1 MSTPYKIADLITKKI
16 KGSITA
22 QELEEL
28 EIWLE
33 LSRENRAT
41 YERAIDQKEQLKKL
55 DQYNSFKKEQVWENI
70 EKDLFPAPKV
80 ISLWSRKT
88 LKYAAAL
95 LIPLMMASGAAYFF
109 FNQNTEVPLAT
120 LDENVKP
127 GVQKA
132 TLVLS
137 NGATHI
143 LDPQKAESILTD
155 ADAKISNK
163 NNALSYV
170 AENDAASG
178 FKPAVYNDLITPK
191 GGGYTLQ
198 LADGTMVWLNADSK
212 LSFPVAFTDST
223 RHIYLEGEAYFEVA
237 HNGSPFIVT
246 SGEMDIRVMGT
257 SFNVSAYANDSNK
270 KTTLV
275 EGKVRVDLHNKN
287 AVTREFLTPNKQ
299 AVVSTGKSQIVIA
312 EVDASQYNS
321 WVDGKLEFNNETLED
336 VLKKLARWYDFEYE
350 FSNQK
355 AKGLHFSGRLDNQ
368 EKISSILHMLEMTT
382 NVKFEVEDD
391 KIVVK

>member
-16 KGSITA
+16 KGLITA

-28 EIWLE
+28 EDWLE
-33 LSRENRAT
+33 LSQENRAT
-41 YERAIDQKEQLKKL
+41 YEKALDQKEQLKKL
-55 DQYNSFKKEQVWENI
+55 DQYNSFKKEQVWATI
-70 EKDLFPAPKV
+70 EKDLFPTPKV

-88 LKYAAAL
+88 LRYAAAL
-95 LIPLMMASGAAYFF
+95 LIPLMLASGAAYFF
-109 FNQNTEVPLAT
+109 FNQETEVPLAK

-137 NGATHI
+137 NGESHI
-143 LDPQKAESILTD
+143 LDQENAASTLRDANAEI
-155 ADAKISNK
+155 NNQ
-163 NNALSYV
+163 NNALTYV
-170 AENDAASG
+170 AANDELVE

-198 LADGTMVWLNADSK
+198 LADGSTVWLNADSK

-223 RHIYLEGEAYFEVA
+223 RQLYLEGEAYFEVA

-257 SFNVSAYANDSNK
+257 SFNISAYTNDNNLT
-270 KTTLV
+270 TTLV
-275 EGKVRVDLHNKN
+275 EGKVRVDLHNEN
-287 AVTREFLTPNKQ
+287 SIAREFLTPNKQ
-299 AVVSTGKSQIVIA
+299 AVINTGQPTIEIA
-312 EVDASQYNS
+312 DVDASQYNS

-350 FSNQK
+350 FNNQK
-355 AKGLHFSGRLDNQ
+355 AKDFHFSGRLNNQ

-382 NVKFEVEDD
+382 NVKFKVEED
-391 KIVVK
+391 KIVVQ

>member
-41 YERAIDQKEQLKKL
+41 YERALDQKEQLKKL

-143 LDPQKAESILTD
+143 LDPQNAESILTD

-170 AENDAASG
+170 AENDAVSG

>member
-22 QELEEL
+22 QEQAEL
-28 EIWLE
+28 DLWL
-33 LSRENRAT
+33 SDSQENRAT
-41 YERAIDQKEQLKKL
+41 YERALDQKEQLKKL

-70 EKDLFPAPKV
+70 EKELFPAPNV

-109 FNQNTEVPLAT
+109 FNQKTEVPLAT

-137 NGATHI
+137 NGESHI
-143 LDPQKAESILTD
+143 LDHENAASSLTD

-170 AENDAASG
+170 AQNDATGG
-178 FKPAVYNDLITPK
+178 FKAAVYNDLITPK

-198 LADGTMVWLNADSK
+198 LADGSMVWLNADSK

-257 SFNVSAYANDSNK
+257 SFNVSAYANDKSK

-275 EGKVRVDLHNKN
+275 EGKVRVDLRN
-287 AVTREFLTPNKQ
+287 ANSVSQEFLTPNKQ
-299 AVVSTGKSQIVIA
+299 AVVIGGKSKIVIA
-312 EVDASQYNS
+312 DVDASQYNS

-336 VLKKLARWYDFEYE
+336 VLKKLSRWYAFEYE
-350 FSNQK
+350 FENQK
-355 AKGLHFSGRLDNQ
+355 AKDFHFSGRLDNQ
-368 EKISSILHMLEMTT
+368 ERISSILHMLEMTT
-382 NVKFEVEDD
+382 SVKFEVADD
-391 KIVVK
+391 KVVVK